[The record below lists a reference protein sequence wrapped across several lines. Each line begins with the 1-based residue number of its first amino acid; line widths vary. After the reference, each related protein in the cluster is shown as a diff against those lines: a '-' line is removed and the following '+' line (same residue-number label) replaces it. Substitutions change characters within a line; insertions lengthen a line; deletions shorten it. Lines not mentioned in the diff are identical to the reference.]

1 MPQIKHSLDTEVRA
15 SSVGKG
21 LFIGACA
28 LGLVVAGWPHLRPE
42 PVSSH
47 GRITT
52 SVLFNREIS
61 QIFQKKCFQCHTE
74 DNVSMSLTTYRDA
87 RPWAVAIKEEI
98 LKKNMPPWSAVNGYG
113 HFSNDVSLT
122 AREVSLITSWAD
134 GGAPSGVLLADEDKP
149 AVIIPSLSGWEHGQP
164 DAVIGVAA
172 GEKVAAGSSDRVARV
187 EVATGLKQA
196 AWLRS
201 LQLNFTDRRVVRYAA
216 VYELR
221 TGQWLG
227 TWTPTHPFTA
237 LPADVAIQL
246 PAAGKVV
253 VEIGYR
259 GADEDVVGAGE
270 LGLYFSPTKPA
281 QVAAALAISAAP
293 ISVAAGKAHERVR
306 TEYTVKSAAAA
317 AALWPSLGAGATSV
331 EVTAI
336 RPDGVVEP
344 LLWLKDY
351 RADWPSSYV
360 FKEPVALP
368 AGTRLVVT
376 AYYDNTGT
384 GVLRAQPSVAVTTVP
399 PGLRV
404 ATARRASRPPA
415 SIAP

>member
-1 MPQIKHSLDTEVRA
+1 MWKTRI
-15 SSVGKG
+15 VGA
-21 LFIGACA
+21 LA
-28 LGLVVAGWPHLRPE
+28 LGLVVAGWPYLRPE
-42 PVSSH
+42 PVSTH

-52 SVLFNREIS
+52 SVVFNREVS

-74 DNVSMSLTTYRDA
+74 ANVSMSLTSYKDA

-98 LKKNMPPWSAVNGYG
+98 LEKKMPPWSAVNGYG

-122 AREVSLITSWAD
+122 AREISLIMSWAD

-149 AVIIPSLSGWEHGQP
+149 AVIIPSLGGWEHGEP
-164 DAVIGVAA
+164 NMVVAVAA
-172 GEKVAAGSSDRVARV
+172 SEKVAADSQDRTARI
-187 EVATGLKQA
+187 EVATGLTQA
-196 AWLRS
+196 KWLS
-201 LQLNFTDRRVVRYAA
+201 SMQLNFTDRRIVRYAA

-227 TWTPTHPFTA
+227 TWTPTHPVTA
-237 LPADVAIQL
+237 MPAGVAIQL
-246 PAAGKVV
+246 PAGGKVA

-259 GADEDVVGAGE
+259 GTFEEASGAGE
-270 LGLYFSPTKPA
+270 LGLYFSADKPA
-281 QVAAALAISAAP
+281 QLASP
-293 ISVAAGKAHERVR
+293 IEITATPVTVAAGKSRERVR
-306 TEYTVKSAAAA
+306 TEFVLKSATTA

-360 FKEPVALP
+360 FKEPVTLP
-368 AGTRLVVT
+368 AGTRLTVT
-376 AYYDNTGT
+376 AYYDNAGT
-384 GVLRAQPSVAVTTVP
+384 TPLRARPALSVTAFP
-399 PGLRV
+399 P
-404 ATARRASRPPA
+404 SRPPA
-415 SIAP
+415 SLVP

>member
-1 MPQIKHSLDTEVRA
+1 MHWKTPA
-15 SSVGKG
+15 A
-21 LFIGACA
+21 GAIT
-28 LGLVVAGWPHLRPE
+28 LGLALAAWQAWQPA
-42 PVSSH
+42 PVYTH

-52 SVLFNREIS
+52 NIVFNREVS

-98 LKKNMPPWSAVNGYG
+98 LEKKMPPWSAVSGYG

-164 DAVIGVAA
+164 DAVIAVAA
-172 GEKVAAGSSDRVARV
+172 GEKVQSGSSDRVARM

-196 AWLRS
+196 AWLKS

-227 TWTPTHPFTA
+227 TWTPTHPVSA
-237 LPADVAIQL
+237 LPQDVAIQL
-246 PAAGKVV
+246 PAGGKVAI
-253 VEIGYR
+253 EIGYR
-259 GADEDVVGAGE
+259 GADEDTVGAGE
-270 LGLYFSPTKPA
+270 LGLYFSAAKPA
-281 QVAAALAISAAP
+281 QVASALEISAAP
-293 ISVAAGKAHERVR
+293 ISVPAGKARERVR
-306 TEYTVKSAAAA
+306 TEFTLKTATAA

-336 RPDGVVEP
+336 RPGGLVEP

-360 FKEPVALP
+360 FKEPVTLP

-376 AYYDNTGT
+376 AYYDNAGT
-384 GVLRAQPSVAVTTVP
+384 SVLRAQPTVSV
-399 PGLRV
+399 
-404 ATARRASRPPA
+404 TAFPSRPA
-415 SIAP
+415 ATLAP